1 VNSEQWEGMKK
12 RHKDK
17 RQATREEMGIYKV
30 LPTANDILLWQKPG
44 EPQAATTGWQDRSPN
59 YSTCG

>member
-1 VNSEQWEGMKK
+1 MKK

-17 RQATREEMGIYKV
+17 RRETREETGIYKV